1 MLCWCGPGVVW
12 NRWPASQ
19 RFGGAPFRDV
29 GPGMAAAYGQYCP
42 GVATIH
48 IETSGRDYTFNH
60 EQYDALVAELESQG
74 ASVSIEQL
82 PEERGGLQNAN
93 EIVVR
98 VGGLATTSLSLEALV
113 AALKAHLRRRQVGP
127 RIATIYGPDG
137 REVLSTVELEDD

>member
-1 MLCWCGPGVVW
+1 
-12 NRWPASQ
+12 
-19 RFGGAPFRDV
+19 
-29 GPGMAAAYGQYCP
+29 
-42 GVATIH
+42 VATIH
-48 IETSGRDYTFNH
+48 IETSGRDYSFNH

-98 VGGLATTSLSLEALV
+98 VGGLATTGLSLEALA
-113 AALKAHLRRRQVGP
+113 AALEAHLRRRQVGP

-137 REVLSTVELEDD
+137 REVLSTVELEED

>member
-1 MLCWCGPGVVW
+1 MRPGPHVCVSAFRGVW
-12 NRWPASQ
+12 ARN
-19 RFGGAPFRDV
+19 
-29 GPGMAAAYGQYCP
+29 GPRLTGSSVLP

-48 IETSGRDYTFNH
+48 IETSGRDYSFNH

-98 VGGLATTSLSLEALV
+98 VGGLATTGLSLEALV
-113 AALKAHLRRRQVGP
+113 AALEAHLRRRQVGP

-137 REVLSTVELEDD
+137 REVLSTVELEED